1 MNMSIRRPRALFTGL
16 VSSFLGLFTL
26 LALLGTQVG
35 YAKAPSPSFVRVIHA
50 SPFVGTADVFLD
62 GKKLL
67 SSFAF
72 GAITGYAAIP
82 PGPHKVQIALVGK
95 GIGAAALSQT
105 LAVSPGVAYTVA
117 ATGATAKTLA
127 LKVFVDSN
135 LITPG
140 ATKLRVYHL
149 SPNVGSLDVTSN
161 GNTIFQSI
169 TYLQASQYQALSVGS
184 YTFDVN
190 GTGGNAQ
197 LPISTTLKANT
208 VTSIFVV
215 GMLNGNPSL
224 ELVPA
229 QVPGLP
235 GLPQTG
241 SDPYALPASSQPT
254 TPWSSWLLSGAL
266 MLALV
271 GTCMLFIRR
280 RAHAN

>member
-1 MNMSIRRPRALFTGL
+1 MSIRRPCALFTKVL
-16 VSSFLGLFTL
+16 LFPVLFTL
-26 LALLGTQVG
+26 LALLSTQVG
-35 YAKAPSPSFVRVIHA
+35 YAKAPSPSFVRIIHA

-72 GAITGYAAIP
+72 GAITDYAAIP

-95 GIGAAALSQT
+95 GIGAAALTQT
-105 LAVSPGVAYTVA
+105 LAVSPGLAYTVA
-117 ATGATAKTLA
+117 ATGATVTTLA
-127 LKVFVDSN
+127 LKVFIDN
-135 LITPG
+135 NFIAPG

-149 SPNVGSLDVTSN
+149 SPNVGSLDLTSN
-161 GNTIFQSI
+161 GNAIVQGI
-169 TYLQASQYQALSVGS
+169 TYMQASRYHVLPTGS

-190 GTGGNAQ
+190 ATGGNTQ

-215 GMLNGNPSL
+215 GMLNGSPSL

-235 GLPQTG
+235 GLPGTG
-241 SDPYALPASSQPT
+241 SNPYALPASSQPLL
-254 TPWSSWLLSGAL
+254 PWNSWLLFGAL
-266 MLALV
+266 ALAIS
-271 GTCMLFIRR
+271 GTCVLFMRR

>member
-1 MNMSIRRPRALFTGL
+1 MNMSLKRPRALFTK
-16 VSSFLGLFTL
+16 VFLFPGLFTL
-26 LALLGTQVG
+26 LALLSTQVV
-35 YAKAPSPSFVRVIHA
+35 YAKAPSPSFVRIIHA

-72 GAITGYAAIP
+72 GAITDYAAIP

-95 GIGAAALSQT
+95 GVGAAALTQT
-105 LAVSPGVAYTVA
+105 LAVSPGIAYTVA
-117 ATGATAKTLA
+117 ATGATATSLA
-127 LKVFVDSN
+127 LNVFIDN
-135 LITPG
+135 NFIAPG

-149 SPNVGSLDVTSN
+149 SPNVGSLDLISN
-161 GNTIFQSI
+161 GNAIVQGI
-169 TYLQASQYQALSVGS
+169 TYMQASRYHVLPAGS
-184 YTFDVN
+184 YTFDVDAASSN
-190 GTGGNAQ
+190 TQ
-197 LPISTTLKANT
+197 LPISATLKANM

-235 GLPQTG
+235 GLPGTG
-241 SDPYALPASSQPT
+241 SDPYAPPASSQPVV
-254 TPWSSWLLSGAL
+254 PWSVWLLFGV
-266 MLALV
+266 LALV
-271 GTCMLFIRR
+271 MSGTCVMFMRR